1 MRVRDLKSDEQLMKW
16 ITPLATFKDSGK
28 ADWSKVSWSEDV
40 SDKVY
45 NSRDEFIAIAEGID
59 VPIYFFTYNIE
70 MT

>member
-1 MRVRDLKSDEQLMKW
+1 MRVRDLNSDEQLTKW

-28 ADWSKVSWSEDV
+28 AKWSQVSWSEDE

-45 NSRDEFIAIAEGID
+45 NSRDEFIAIAEGIE